1 MDEVWTLSVGA
12 AVGFVRLDNAIFC
25 GGESVSDLRGDVKHA
40 LHMFVKNPGF
50 TIAVVAALA
59 LGIGADTAIFS
70 VVNTV
75 LLKPL
80 SYPEPDRIVQ
90 LLCTSPEGE
99 GPCGSATK
107 LHIWQE
113 QTSVFQDVAAYDFSG
128 KGMNLTSAIP
138 EQVHGMHVTE
148 QYFRVFGAPFALGRG
163 FTPEEDR
170 PHGGNVVVISS
181 GLWKRKFGGDRNVVG
196 KSISIANL
204 PYTVVGVTG
213 DFDTDPAADLWI
225 PYQFDPNTSDQAHYF
240 VAAARMKP
248 GVTLSQVQAQ
258 LKLAAAEFNRKYPG
272 INQRGGF
279 DAQLLKDSVVSDVRS
294 SLLVL
299 IGAVSFVL
307 LIACANVAN
316 LLMVRAAGRKREFA
330 IRAAMG
336 AGRARII
343 RQLLTESVLLAL
355 TGGLLG
361 LVIGLTGVRAL
372 LAMSPGD
379 IPRIGE
385 NGVAVGLDWRVA
397 LFTLGI
403 SLLTGIL
410 FGLIPA
416 LGASKPDLSSS
427 MKESSKGSGGSLK
440 TSKVRS
446 LLVVS
451 EVSLALVLLVGASL
465 LIRTF
470 VALRAVDPG
479 FNSHNVLTLE
489 MALNGP
495 QFEKT
500 AGVAQL
506 VRLCRERLNATPGVV
521 TAAATNSMPLLGG
534 FGLPFTIVGRPNNG
548 QPEGAGWMAVSPGF
562 YGAFKIPILRGRDFT
577 DNDTGGAQGVALI
590 NEAMAKHYWKN
601 GENPVGQQIVIGH
614 GVGPEFEE
622 PARLIV
628 GVVGDVRDGGL
639 NRNPDPK
646 MIVPLAQMTDGL
658 TELNAKVA
666 PIAWAIRTR
675 GEPHQMAAVVSE
687 QLRQASG
694 GIPVA
699 HVRSMDEVIVRS
711 TARQDFNMLL
721 LSIFGGSA
729 LILAAIG
736 IYGLMAF
743 SVQQRTQEIGI
754 RMAMGADRGRITQM
768 VVWQGMRLA
777 LAGVVIGVGAAF
789 GLTRLV
795 ASLLYGVQ
803 KWDPIVFV
811 SVPVILSAVAL
822 LAVWLPAQRA
832 SKLNPMEALR
842 TE

>member
-1 MDEVWTLSVGA
+1 M
-12 AVGFVRLDNAIFC
+12 
-25 GGESVSDLRGDVKHA
+25 SDLRGDVKHA

-50 TIAVVAALA
+50 TIAVIAALA

-90 LLCTSPEGE
+90 LLCTGPGGE
-99 GPCGSATK
+99 GACGSATK
-107 LHIWQE
+107 LHLWQE
-113 QTSVFQDVAAYDFSG
+113 QTSVFEDVAGYDG
-128 KGMNLTSAIP
+128 GGGMNLTGGIP
-138 EQVHGMHVTE
+138 EQVHGAHVTE

-163 FTPEEDR
+163 FTKDEDR
-170 PHGGNVVVISS
+170 PNGGNVVVLSN
-181 GLWKRKFGGDRNVVG
+181 GLWKRRFGSDPGIVG
-196 KSISIANL
+196 RSISIANL
-204 PYTVVGVTG
+204 PYTIVGVTG
-213 DFDTDPAADLWI
+213 PDFDTDPPADLWV
-225 PYQFDPNTSDQAHYF
+225 PYQFDPNTRDQAHYF
-240 VAAARMKP
+240 VAAGRMKP
-248 GVTLSQVQAQ
+248 GVTVAQVQAQ
-258 LKLAAAEFNRKYPG
+258 LKLAAVEFNRRYPG
-272 INQRGGF
+272 ANDRGGF

-299 IGAVSFVL
+299 VGAVSFVL

-336 AGRARII
+336 AGRWRII

-355 TGGLLG
+355 MGGLLG
-361 LVIGLTGVRAL
+361 LVVGVAGVHAL
-372 LAMSPGD
+372 LAVSPGD

-397 LFTLGI
+397 LFTFGI
-403 SLLTGIL
+403 SILTGIL
-410 FGLIPA
+410 FGLMPA
-416 LGASKPDLSSS
+416 ISASKPDLNSS
-427 MKESSKGSGGSLK
+427 MKESSKGSGGSLR
-440 TSKVRS
+440 TGKVRS
-446 LLVVS
+446 ILVVF
-451 EVSLALVLLVGASL
+451 EIFAALVLLVGASL

-470 VALRAVDPG
+470 LALRSVDPG
-479 FNSHNVLTLE
+479 FNSHNVLTME

-495 QFEKT
+495 QFQKT

-506 VRLCRERLNATPGVV
+506 VRVVRERLDSTPGVL
-521 TAAATNSMPLLGG
+521 TAAATNSMPLVGG
-534 FGLPFTIVGRPNNG
+534 FGLPFTIVGRANNG
-548 QPEGAGWMAVSPGF
+548 QPDGAGWMAVSPGF
-562 YGAFKIPILRGRDFT
+562 FDSFKIPIVRGRDFT
-577 DNDTGGAQGVALI
+577 DNDTAGAQGVAII
-590 NEAMAKHYWKN
+590 NQAMAKQFWKN

-666 PIAWAIRTR
+666 PISWVLRTR
-675 GEPHQMAAVVSE
+675 LEPHQMTNVVTE
-687 QLRQASG
+687 TIRKASG

-699 HVRSMDEVIVRS
+699 RVRSMDEVVVRS

-736 IYGLMAF
+736 IYGLMAY

-754 RMAMGADRGRITQM
+754 RMAMGADAGRITRM
-768 VVWQGMRLA
+768 VVWQGMRLT
-777 LAGVVIGVGAAF
+777 LAGVIIGLGASFA
-789 GLTRLV
+789 LTRLI
-795 ASLLYGVQ
+795 ASWLYGVKQ
-803 KWDPIVFV
+803 WDPAVFV
-811 SVPVILSAVAL
+811 SVPLVLSAIAL
-822 LAVWLPAQRA
+822 AAVWLPAQRA

>member
-1 MDEVWTLSVGA
+1 MGDL
-12 AVGFVRLDNAIFC
+12 
-25 GGESVSDLRGDVKHA
+25 GGDIKHA
-40 LHMFVKNPGF
+40 LHMFIKNPGF

-80 SYPEPDRIVQ
+80 TYPESDRIVQ
-90 LLCTSPEGE
+90 LLCTGPEGE
-99 GPCGSATK
+99 GACGSATK
-107 LHIWQE
+107 LHVWQN
-113 QTSVFQDVAAYDFSG
+113 QTAVFQDVAGYDG
-128 KGMNLTSAIP
+128 GGGMNLTGGIP
-138 EQVHGMHVTE
+138 EQVHGVHVTE
-148 QYFRVFGAPFALGRG
+148 QYFRVFGAPFAVGRG

-170 PHGGNVVVISS
+170 PHGGSVAVLSY
-181 GLWKRKFGGDRNVVG
+181 GLWKRKYGGDPGMVG

-204 PYTVVGVTG
+204 PYTVVGVVG
-213 DFDTDPAADLWI
+213 PDFDTDPPADLWI

-240 VAAARMKP
+240 VAAGRLKP
-248 GVTLSQVQAQ
+248 GITIPQVQAQ
-258 LKLAAAEFNRKYPG
+258 LKIAALEFNRKYPG

-316 LLMVRAAGRKREFA
+316 LLMVRAAGRSREFA
-330 IRAAMG
+330 IRVALG
-336 AGRARII
+336 AGRSRII

-355 TGGLLG
+355 TGGILG
-361 LVIGLTGVRAL
+361 LVLGLTGVRGL
-372 LAMSPGD
+372 LAVSPGN

-385 NGVAVGLDWRVA
+385 NGASVGLDWRVA
-397 LFTLGI
+397 LFTMGI
-403 SLLTGIL
+403 SIGTGVL

-416 LGASKPDLSSS
+416 LSASKPDLNSG
-427 MKESSKGSGGSLK
+427 MKESSKGSGASFRQ
-440 TSKVRS
+440 SKARS
-446 LLVVS
+446 LLVIS

-470 VALRAVDPG
+470 IALRAVDPG
-479 FNSHNVLTLE
+479 FNSHNVLTME

-495 QFEKT
+495 RFEKT
-500 AGVAQL
+500 AGVAQ
-506 VRLCRERLNATPGVV
+506 VIRVGRERLNTLPGVV
-521 TAAATNSMPLLGG
+521 SASATNSMPLVGG

-548 QPEGAGWMAVSPGF
+548 QPDGAGWMAVSPGF

-577 DNDTGGAQGVALI
+577 DNDTAGAQGVAII
-590 NEAMAKHYWKN
+590 NQAFAKQFWKN

-628 GVVGDVRDGGL
+628 GMVGDVRDGGL

-646 MIVPLAQMTDGL
+646 MVVPLAQMTDGL
-658 TELNAKVA
+658 TELNSKVA
-666 PIAWAIRTR
+666 PISWVIRTQ
-675 GEPHQMAAVVSE
+675 GEPHQLASAATE
-687 QLRQASG
+687 ELRKASG
-694 GIPVA
+694 GLPVA
-699 HVRSMDEVIVRS
+699 RIRSMEEVVVRS

-721 LSIFGGSA
+721 LTIFGGSA

-736 IYGLMAF
+736 IYGLMAY

-754 RMAMGADRGRITQM
+754 RMAMGADRARITKM
-768 VVWQGMRLA
+768 VVWQGMRLT
-777 LAGVVIGVGAAF
+777 LIGVVIGIGAAF
-789 GLTRLV
+789 GLTKLV
-795 ASLLYGVQ
+795 ASLLYGVKQ
-803 KWDPIVFV
+803 WDPIVFV
-811 SVPVILSAVAL
+811 SVPLVLSAVAL
-822 LAVWLPAQRA
+822 FAVWLPALRA

>member
-1 MDEVWTLSVGA
+1 MGNFRD
-12 AVGFVRLDNAIFC
+12 
-25 GGESVSDLRGDVKHA
+25 DLKHA
-40 LHMFVKNPGF
+40 LRMFAANPGF

-90 LLCTSPEGE
+90 LMCTGPGGE

-107 LHIWQE
+107 LHLWQE
-113 QTSVFQDVAAYDFSG
+113 QTSVFSDVAGYDFG
-128 KGMNLTSAIP
+128 GGMNLTGAIP
-138 EQVHGMHVTE
+138 EQVHGVHVTE
-148 QYFRVFGAPFALGRG
+148 QYFRVFGAPFALGRE
-163 FTPEEDR
+163 FTKEEDR
-170 PHGGNVVVISS
+170 PHGGNVTVISN
-181 GLWKRKFGGDRNVVG
+181 GLWKRKFGGDPAVVG

-213 DFDTDPAADLWI
+213 PEFDTDPPADLWI
-225 PYQFDPNTSDQAHYF
+225 PYQFDPNTHDQAHYF
-240 VAAARMKP
+240 VAAARLKP
-248 GVTLSQVQAQ
+248 GVSLSQAQAQ
-258 LKLAAAEFNRKYPG
+258 LKLAGLEFVRRYPET
-272 INQRGGF
+272 NPQQGF
-279 DAQLLKDSVVSDVRS
+279 DAQLLSDSVVSDVRS

-299 IGAVSFVL
+299 VGAVSFVL

-316 LLMVRAAGRKREFA
+316 LLMVRAAGRSREFA
-330 IRAAMG
+330 IRAALG
-336 AGRARII
+336 AGRGRII

-355 TGGLLG
+355 AGGVLG
-361 LVIGLTGVRAL
+361 LAIGFSGVKAL
-372 LAMSPGD
+372 LAVSPGD

-385 NGVAVGLDWRVA
+385 DGAGVGLDWRVA

-403 SLLTGIL
+403 SLLTGLL

-416 LGASKPDLSSS
+416 LGASRPDLSGG
-427 MKESSKGSGGSLK
+427 MKESGRGTGASLK
-440 TSKVRS
+440 HNKMRS

-451 EVSLALVLLVGASL
+451 EVSLALVLLIGASL

-470 VALRAVDPG
+470 IALRAVEPG
-479 FNSHNVLTLE
+479 FDAHNVWTAE

-495 QFEKT
+495 RFEKT
-500 AGVAQL
+500 AGVAQVL
-506 VRLCRERLNATPGVV
+506 RTGREQLNATPGVV
-521 TAAATNSMPLLGG
+521 VASATNALPLVGG
-534 FGLPFTIVGRPNNG
+534 FGLPFTVVGRANNG
-548 QPEGAGWMAVSPGF
+548 RPDGAGWMAVSPGYF
-562 YGAFKIPILRGRDFT
+562 DAFKIPILKGREFT
-577 DNDTGGAQGVALI
+577 DNDTQDAQGVVII
-590 NEAMAKHYWKN
+590 NSAMAKQFWKN

-628 GVVGDVRDGGL
+628 GVAGDIRDGGL

-646 MIVPLAQMTDGL
+646 MTVPLAQMTDGL
-658 TELNAKVA
+658 TELNSKVA
-666 PIAWAIRTR
+666 PITWVVKTR
-675 GEPHQMAAVVSE
+675 SDPRQMTATLTE
-687 QLRQASG
+687 QLRKASG
-694 GIPVA
+694 GLPVA
-699 HVRSMDEVIVRS
+699 RARAMEEVVVRS

-721 LSIFGGSA
+721 LTIFGGSA
-729 LILAAIG
+729 LLLAAIG
-736 IYGLMAF
+736 IYGLMAY

-754 RMAMGADRGRITQM
+754 RMAMGADRSRITRM

-777 LAGVVIGVGAAF
+777 LVGVAIGIGAAF
-789 GLTRLV
+789 GLTHLI
-795 ASLLYGVQ
+795 ASLLFGV
-803 KWDPIVFV
+803 KPWDAAVFV

-822 LAVWLPAQRA
+822 LAVWLPALRA

>member
-1 MDEVWTLSVGA
+1 MGDL
-12 AVGFVRLDNAIFC
+12 
-25 GGESVSDLRGDVKHA
+25 GGDIKHA
-40 LHMFVKNPGF
+40 LHMFIKNPGF

-70 VVNTV
+70 VINTV

-80 SYPEPDRIVQ
+80 TYPEPDRIVQ
-90 LLCTSPEGE
+90 LLCTGPDGE
-99 GPCGSATK
+99 GACGSATK
-107 LHIWQE
+107 LHVWQN
-113 QTSVFQDVAAYDFSG
+113 QTAVFQDVAGYDG
-128 KGMNLTSAIP
+128 GGGMNLTGGIP
-138 EQVHGMHVTE
+138 EQVHGEHVTE
-148 QYFRVFGAPFALGRG
+148 QYFRVFGAPFVVGRG
-163 FTPEEDR
+163 FTPDEDK
-170 PHGGNVVVISS
+170 PHGGSVVVLSY
-181 GLWKRKFGGDRNVVG
+181 GLWKRKYGGDPQMVG

-204 PYTVVGVTG
+204 PYTVVGVVG
-213 DFDTDPAADLWI
+213 PDFDTDPPADLWI

-240 VAAARMKP
+240 VAAGRLKP
-248 GVTLSQVQAQ
+248 GITIAQVQAQ
-258 LKLAAAEFNRKYPG
+258 LKIAALEFNRKYPG

-316 LLMVRAAGRKREFA
+316 LLMVRAAGRSREFA
-330 IRAAMG
+330 IRVALG

-355 TGGLLG
+355 TGGILG
-361 LVIGLTGVRAL
+361 LVLGLTGVRAL
-372 LAMSPGD
+372 LAASPGD

-385 NGVAVGLDWRVA
+385 NGAGVGLDWRVA
-397 LFTLGI
+397 LFTMGI
-403 SLLTGIL
+403 SIGTGIL

-416 LGASKPDLSSS
+416 LSASKPDLNSG
-427 MKESSKGSGGSLK
+427 MKESSKGSGASFRQ
-440 TSKVRS
+440 SKARS
-446 LLVVS
+446 LLVIS

-470 VALRAVDPG
+470 IALRAVDPG
-479 FNSHNVLTLE
+479 FNSHNVLTME

-495 QFEKT
+495 RFEKT
-500 AGVAQL
+500 AGVAQ
-506 VRLCRERLNATPGVV
+506 VIRVGRERLNTLPGVV
-521 TAAATNSMPLLGG
+521 SASATNSMPLVGG

-548 QPEGAGWMAVSPGF
+548 QPDGAGWMAVSPGY

-577 DNDTGGAQGVALI
+577 DNDTAGAQGVAII
-590 NEAMAKHYWKN
+590 NQAFAKQFWKN

-646 MIVPLAQMTDGL
+646 MTVPLAQMTDGL
-658 TELNAKVA
+658 TELNSKVA
-666 PIAWAIRTR
+666 PISWVIRTQ
-675 GEPHQMAAVVSE
+675 GEPHQLASAATE
-687 QLRQASG
+687 ELRKASG
-694 GIPVA
+694 GLPVA
-699 HVRSMDEVIVRS
+699 RIRSMDEVVVRS

-721 LSIFGGSA
+721 LTIFGGSA

-736 IYGLMAF
+736 IYGLMAY

-754 RMAMGADRGRITQM
+754 RMAMGADRARITKM
-768 VVWQGMRLA
+768 VVWQGMRLT
-777 LAGVVIGVGAAF
+777 LVGVVIGVGAAF
-789 GLTRLV
+789 GLTKLV
-795 ASLLYGVQ
+795 ASLLYGVKQ
-803 KWDPIVFV
+803 WDPLVFV
-811 SVPVILSAVAL
+811 SVPLVLSAVAL
-822 LAVWLPAQRA
+822 FAVWLPALRA

>member
-1 MDEVWTLSVGA
+1 M
-12 AVGFVRLDNAIFC
+12 
-25 GGESVSDLRGDVKHA
+25 SDLRGDVKHA

-50 TIAVVAALA
+50 TIAVIAALA

-90 LLCTSPEGE
+90 LLCTGPGGE
-99 GPCGSATK
+99 GACGSATK
-107 LHIWQE
+107 LHLWQE
-113 QTSVFQDVAAYDFSG
+113 QTSVFQDVAGYDG
-128 KGMNLTSAIP
+128 GGGMNLTGGIP
-138 EQVHGMHVTE
+138 EQVHGAHVTE

-163 FTPEEDR
+163 FTKDEDR
-170 PHGGNVVVISS
+170 PNGGNVVVLSN
-181 GLWKRKFGGDRNVVG
+181 GLWKRRFGSDPGIVG
-196 KSISIANL
+196 RSISIANL
-204 PYTVVGVTG
+204 PYTIVGVTG
-213 DFDTDPAADLWI
+213 PDFDTDPPADLWV
-225 PYQFDPNTSDQAHYF
+225 PYQFDPNTRDQAHYF
-240 VAAARMKP
+240 VAAGRMKP
-248 GVTLSQVQAQ
+248 GVTVAQVQAQ
-258 LKLAAAEFNRKYPG
+258 LKLAAVEFNRRYPG
-272 INQRGGF
+272 ANDRGGF

-299 IGAVSFVL
+299 VGAVSFVL

-336 AGRARII
+336 AGRWRII

-355 TGGLLG
+355 MGGLLG
-361 LVIGLTGVRAL
+361 LVVGVAGVHAL
-372 LAMSPGD
+372 LAVSPGD

-397 LFTLGI
+397 LFTFGI
-403 SLLTGIL
+403 SILTGIL
-410 FGLIPA
+410 FGLMPA
-416 LGASKPDLSSS
+416 ISASKPDLNSS
-427 MKESSKGSGGSLK
+427 MKESSKGSGGSLR
-440 TSKVRS
+440 TGKVRS
-446 LLVVS
+446 ILVVF
-451 EVSLALVLLVGASL
+451 EIFAALVLLVGASL

-470 VALRAVDPG
+470 LALRSVDPG
-479 FNSHNVLTLE
+479 FNSHNVLTME

-495 QFEKT
+495 QFQKT

-506 VRLCRERLNATPGVV
+506 VRVVRERLDSTPGVL
-521 TAAATNSMPLLGG
+521 TAAATNSMPLVGG
-534 FGLPFTIVGRPNNG
+534 FGLPFTIVGRANNG
-548 QPEGAGWMAVSPGF
+548 QPDGAGWMAVSPGF
-562 YGAFKIPILRGRDFT
+562 FDSFKIPIVRGRDFT
-577 DNDTGGAQGVALI
+577 DNDTAGAQGVAII
-590 NEAMAKHYWKN
+590 NQAMAKQFWKN

-666 PIAWAIRTR
+666 PISWVLRTR
-675 GEPHQMAAVVSE
+675 LEPHQMTNVVTE
-687 QLRQASG
+687 TIRKASG

-699 HVRSMDEVIVRS
+699 RVRSMDEVVVRS

-729 LILAAIG
+729 LMLAAIG
-736 IYGLMAF
+736 IYGLMAY

-754 RMAMGADRGRITQM
+754 RMAMGADAGRITRM
-768 VVWQGMRLA
+768 VVWQGMRLT
-777 LAGVVIGVGAAF
+777 LAGVIIGLGASFA
-789 GLTRLV
+789 LTRLI
-795 ASLLYGVQ
+795 ASWLYGVKQ
-803 KWDPIVFV
+803 WDPAVFV
-811 SVPVILSAVAL
+811 SVPLVLSAIAL
-822 LAVWLPAQRA
+822 AAVWLPAQRA

>member
-1 MDEVWTLSVGA
+1 VGDFRA
-12 AVGFVRLDNAIFC
+12 
-25 GGESVSDLRGDVKHA
+25 DLKHA
-40 LHMFVKNPGF
+40 LHMFVQNPGF

-80 SYPEPDRIVQ
+80 SYPDPDRIVQ
-90 LLCTSPEGE
+90 FMNTYHGGE
-99 GPCGSATK
+99 DAGAAATEFEMWK
-107 LHIWQE
+107 Q
-113 QTSVFQDVAAYDFSG
+113 QTSAFQDVAAYSNSG
-128 KGMNLTSAIP
+128 GMNLTGTIP
-138 EQVHGMHVTE
+138 EQVHGVHVTE
-148 QYFRVFGAPFALGRG
+148 AYFRLFGAHFVEGRG
-163 FTPEEDR
+163 FTEAEDS
-170 PHGGNVVVISS
+170 PHGGNVVVISG
-181 GLWKRKFGGDRNVVG
+181 GLWKRKFGGDPQLAG
-196 KSISIANL
+196 KTISIANL
-204 PYTVVGVTG
+204 PYTVVGVTNP
-213 DFDTDPAADLWI
+213 DFDTDPAADLWL
-225 PYQFDPNTSDQAHYF
+225 PYQFDPNTHDQAHYF
-240 VAAARMKP
+240 LAAGRLKP
-248 GVTLSQVQAQ
+248 GVTLAQGQAQ
-258 LKLAAAEFNRKYPG
+258 LKLAYAEFRRKYKDADPQ
-272 INQRGGF
+272 NNF
-279 DAQLLKDSVVSDVRS
+279 SAQLLKDSVVSDVRS

-316 LLMVRAAGRKREFA
+316 LLMVRAAGRSREFA
-330 IRAAMG
+330 IRAALG

-355 TGGLLG
+355 TGGVLG
-361 LVIGLTGVRAL
+361 LALGMTGVRAL
-372 LAMSPGD
+372 LAVSPGD

-385 NGVAVGLDWRVA
+385 DGSAVGLDWRVA

-403 SLLTGIL
+403 SVLTGIL

-427 MKESSKGSGGSLK
+427 MKESSRGSGSSLRHNK
-440 TSKVRS
+440 MRS

-451 EVSLALVLLVGASL
+451 EVSLALILLVGASL

-479 FNSHNVLTLE
+479 FDSHNVWTCE

-495 QFEKT
+495 RFEKT
-500 AGVAQL
+500 AGVAQVL
-506 VRLCRERLNATPGVV
+506 RDGRERLIATPGVIA
-521 TAAATNSMPLLGG
+521 AAATNAMPLVGG
-534 FGLPFTIVGRPNNG
+534 FGLPFIIVGKPLTGNG
-548 QPEGAGWMAVSPGF
+548 TATGGAGWMAASAGYF
-562 YGAFKIPILRGRDFT
+562 DAFKIPLLRGREFT
-577 DNDTGGAQGVALI
+577 DSDTASSQGVAVI
-590 NEAMAKHYWKN
+590 NEAMAKQFWKK

-628 GVVGDVRDGGL
+628 GIVGDIRDGGL
-639 NRNPDPK
+639 NRDPRAE
-646 MIVPLAQMTDGL
+646 MVVPLAQLTDGL

-666 PIAWAIRTR
+666 PISWVVRTR
-675 GEPHQMAAVVSE
+675 LEPHQMTSTLTEV
-687 QLRQASG
+687 LRKASG
-694 GIPVA
+694 GFPIA
-699 HVRSMDEVIVRS
+699 RIRSMDEVVVRS

-729 LILAAIG
+729 LVLAAIG
-736 IYGLMAF
+736 IYGLMAY

-754 RMAMGADRGRITQM
+754 RMAMGADRGRITKM
-768 VVWQGMRLA
+768 VVWQGMRLT

-789 GLTRLV
+789 ALTHLI
-795 ASLLYGVQ
+795 ASLLYGV
-803 KWDPIVFV
+803 KNWDPMVFI
-811 SVPVILSAVAL
+811 SVPLLLSCVAL
-822 LAVWLPAQRA
+822 LAVWLPALRA

>member
-1 MDEVWTLSVGA
+1 MGDL
-12 AVGFVRLDNAIFC
+12 
-25 GGESVSDLRGDVKHA
+25 GGDIKHA
-40 LHMFVKNPGF
+40 LHMFIKNPGF

-80 SYPEPDRIVQ
+80 TYPESDRIVQ
-90 LLCTSPEGE
+90 LLCTGPDGE
-99 GPCGSATK
+99 GACGSATK
-107 LHIWQE
+107 LHVWQN
-113 QTSVFQDVAAYDFSG
+113 QTAVFQDVAGYDG
-128 KGMNLTSAIP
+128 GGGMNLTGGIP
-138 EQVHGMHVTE
+138 EQVHGVHVTE
-148 QYFRVFGAPFALGRG
+148 QYFRVFGAPFAEGRG

-170 PHGGNVVVISS
+170 PHGGSVVVLSY
-181 GLWKRKFGGDRNVVG
+181 GLWKRKYGGDPQMVG

-204 PYTVVGVTG
+204 PYTVVGVVG
-213 DFDTDPAADLWI
+213 PDFDTDPPADLWI
-225 PYQFDPNTSDQAHYF
+225 PYQFDPNTNDQAHYF
-240 VAAARMKP
+240 VAAGRLKP
-248 GVTLSQVQAQ
+248 GITIPQVQAQ
-258 LKLAAAEFNRKYPG
+258 LKIAALEFNRKYPG

-316 LLMVRAAGRKREFA
+316 LLMVRAAGRSREFA
-330 IRAAMG
+330 IRVALG

-355 TGGLLG
+355 TGGVLG
-361 LVIGLTGVRAL
+361 LVLGLTGVRAL
-372 LAMSPGD
+372 LAASPGD

-385 NGVAVGLDWRVA
+385 NGASVGLDWRVA
-397 LFTLGI
+397 LFTMGI
-403 SLLTGIL
+403 SIGTGIL

-416 LGASKPDLSSS
+416 LSASKPDLNSG
-427 MKESSKGSGGSLK
+427 MKESSKGSGASFRQ
-440 TSKVRS
+440 SKARS
-446 LLVVS
+446 LLVIS

-470 VALRAVDPG
+470 IALRAVDPG
-479 FNSHNVLTLE
+479 FNSHNVLTME

-495 QFEKT
+495 RFEKT
-500 AGVAQL
+500 AGVAQ
-506 VRLCRERLNATPGVV
+506 VIRVGRERLNTLPGVV
-521 TAAATNSMPLLGG
+521 SASATNSMPLVGG

-548 QPEGAGWMAVSPGF
+548 QPDGAGWMAVSPGY

-577 DNDTGGAQGVALI
+577 DNDTAGAQGVAII
-590 NEAMAKHYWKN
+590 NQAFAKQFWKN

-646 MIVPLAQMTDGL
+646 MTVPLAQMTDGL
-658 TELNAKVA
+658 TELNSKVA
-666 PIAWAIRTR
+666 PISWVIRTQ
-675 GEPHQMAAVVSE
+675 GEPHQLASAATE
-687 QLRQASG
+687 ELRKASG
-694 GIPVA
+694 GLPVA
-699 HVRSMDEVIVRS
+699 RIRSMEEVVVRS

-721 LSIFGGSA
+721 LTIFGGAA
-729 LILAAIG
+729 LVLAAIG
-736 IYGLMAF
+736 IYGLMAY

-754 RMAMGADRGRITQM
+754 RMAMGADRARITKM
-768 VVWQGMRLA
+768 VVWQGMRLT
-777 LAGVVIGVGAAF
+777 LVGVVIGVGAAF
-789 GLTRLV
+789 GLTKLV
-795 ASLLYGVQ
+795 ASLLFGVKQ
-803 KWDPIVFV
+803 WDPIVFV
-811 SVPVILSAVAL
+811 SVPLVLSAVAL
-822 LAVWLPAQRA
+822 FAVWLPALRA
-832 SKLNPMEALR
+832 SKLNPMKALR

>member
-1 MDEVWTLSVGA
+1 MDFGA
-12 AVGFVRLDNAIFC
+12 
-25 GGESVSDLRGDVKHA
+25 DLKHA
-40 LHMFVKNPGF
+40 LHMFLKNPGF

-80 SYPEPDRIVQ
+80 SYPEPDRLVQ
-90 LLCTSPEGE
+90 LMCTGPNGE
-99 GPCGSATK
+99 GACGSATK
-107 LHIWQE
+107 LHLWQE
-113 QTSVFQDVAAYDFSG
+113 QSSVFSDVAGYDFG
-128 KGMNLTSAIP
+128 GGMNLTGAIP
-138 EQVHGMHVTE
+138 EQVHGVHVTE
-148 QYFRVFGAPFALGRG
+148 QYFRVFGAPFTLGRG
-163 FTPEEDR
+163 FTRDEDR
-170 PHGGNVVVISS
+170 PNGGHVAVISN
-181 GLWKRKFGGDRNVVG
+181 GLWKRKFGGDPQVVG

-213 DFDTDPAADLWI
+213 PDFDTDPPADLWI
-225 PYQFDPNTSDQAHYF
+225 PYQFDPNTTDQAHYF
-240 VAAARMKP
+240 VAAGRLKP
-248 GVTLSQVQAQ
+248 GISLAQAQAQ
-258 LKLAAAEFNRKYPG
+258 LKLAGLEFVRRYPKTDPK
-272 INQRGGF
+272 QGF

-316 LLMVRAAGRKREFA
+316 LLMVRAAGRSREFA
-330 IRAAMG
+330 IRSALG

-343 RQLLTESVLLAL
+343 RQLLTESLLL
-355 TGGLLG
+355 SLIGGVLG
-361 LVIGLTGVRAL
+361 LVLGLTGVRAL
-372 LAMSPGD
+372 LAVSPGD

-385 NGVAVGLDWRVA
+385 TGSEVGLDWRVA

-403 SLLTGIL
+403 SLLTGVL

-416 LGASKPDLSSS
+416 LSASKPDLSVS
-427 MKESSKGSGGSLK
+427 MKEGSRGTGASLRHSKL
-440 TSKVRS
+440 RS

-451 EVSLALVLLVGASL
+451 EVSLALVLLIGASL

-470 VALRAVDPG
+470 LALRAVEPG
-479 FNSHNVLTLE
+479 FDAHNVWTAE

-495 QFEKT
+495 RFEKT
-500 AGVAQL
+500 AGVAQTI
-506 VRLCRERLNATPGVV
+506 RAGRESLNATPGVV
-521 TAAATNSMPLLGG
+521 VAAVTNSMPLLGG
-534 FGLPFTIVGRPNNG
+534 FGLPFTIVGRPQNG
-548 QPEGAGWMAVSPGF
+548 PPEGAGWMAVSPGYF
-562 YGAFKIPILRGRDFT
+562 DAFNIPIVRGRDFR
-577 DNDTGGAQGVALI
+577 DNDSGSAQGVALI
-590 NEAMAKHYWKN
+590 NEAMAKQFWKN

-658 TELNAKVA
+658 TELNSKVA
-666 PIAWAIRTR
+666 PLSWVVKTR
-675 GEPHQMAAVVSE
+675 SDPRLLTPTLTE
-687 QLRQASG
+687 QLRKATG
-694 GIPVA
+694 GLPVA
-699 HVRSMDEVIVRS
+699 HARPMEEVVVKS

-736 IYGLMAF
+736 IYGLMAY

-754 RMAMGADRGRITQM
+754 RMAMGADRGRITKM

-777 LAGVVIGVGAAF
+777 LVGVVLGLGAAF
-789 GLTRLV
+789 ALTHLV
-795 ASLLYGVQ
+795 ASLLYGVKQ
-803 KWDPIVFV
+803 WDPVVFV
-811 SVPVILSAVAL
+811 CVPVLLSATAL

-832 SKLNPMEALR
+832 SRLEPMESLR

>member
-1 MDEVWTLSVGA
+1 VGDFRA
-12 AVGFVRLDNAIFC
+12 
-25 GGESVSDLRGDVKHA
+25 DLKHA

-90 LLCTSPEGE
+90 LLCTGPDGE
-99 GPCGSATK
+99 GACGSATK
-107 LHIWQE
+107 LHVWQN
-113 QTSVFQDVAAYDFSG
+113 QTSVFQDVAGYDFG
-128 KGMNLTSAIP
+128 GGMNLTGTVP
-138 EQVHGMHVTE
+138 EQVHGVHVTE
-148 QYFRVFGAPFALGRG
+148 QYFRVFGAKFIQGRP
-163 FTPEEDR
+163 FTPDEDR
-170 PHGGNVVVISS
+170 PHGGNVTVISG
-181 GLWKRKFGGDRNVVG
+181 GLWKRKFGGDPNIVG
-196 KSISIANL
+196 KTISLANL
-204 PYTVVGVTG
+204 PYTVVGVTSP
-213 DFDTDPAADLWI
+213 DFDTDPVADLWV
-225 PYQFDPNTSDQAHYF
+225 PYQFDPNTKDQAHYF
-240 VAAARMKP
+240 VAAGRMRP
-248 GVTLSQVQAQ
+248 GTTLSQVQAQ
-258 LKLAAAEFNRKYPG
+258 LRLAAVEFNRKYPG
-272 INQRGGF
+272 INEKGGF
-279 DAQLLKDSVVSDVRS
+279 DAQLLKDSVVSDIRS

-316 LLMVRAAGRKREFA
+316 LLMVRAAGRSREFA
-330 IRAAMG
+330 IRAALG

-355 TGGLLG
+355 AGGGLG
-361 LVIGLTGVRAL
+361 LVLGFSGVRAL
-372 LAMSPGD
+372 LAVSPGD

-385 NGVAVGLDWRVA
+385 DGMRVGLDWRVA

-403 SLLTGIL
+403 SIVTGVL

-427 MKESSKGSGGSLK
+427 MKESSRGSGSSMRHNK
-440 TSKVRS
+440 MRS

-479 FNSHNVLTLE
+479 FNAHNVWTAE

-500 AGVAQL
+500 AGVAQV
-506 VRLCRERLNATPGVV
+506 VRNARERLNAVPGVI
-521 TAAATNSMPLLGG
+521 TAAATNSMPLVGG
-534 FGLPFTIVGRPNNG
+534 FGLPFIIVGKPLNG
-548 QPEGAGWMAVSPGF
+548 PQTGGAGWMAVSAGYF
-562 YGAFKIPILRGRDFT
+562 YAFKIPLVRGRDFT
-577 DNDTGGAQGVALI
+577 DSDTAGSQGVAII
-590 NEAMAKHYWKN
+590 NEAMAKEFWKN
-601 GENPVGQQIVIGH
+601 GENPVGQQIIIGK

-628 GVVGDVRDGGL
+628 GIVGDVRDGGL
-639 NRNPDPK
+639 NRNPGSK
-646 MIVPLAQMTDGL
+646 MVVPLAQMTDGL
-658 TELNAKVA
+658 TELNSKVA
-666 PIAWAIRTR
+666 PISWVVRTR
-675 GEPHQMAAVVSE
+675 LDPHQMTTTLTD

-694 GIPVA
+694 GFPVA
-699 HVRSMDEVIVRS
+699 RVRSMEEVVVRS

-721 LSIFGGSA
+721 LTIFGGSA
-729 LILAAIG
+729 LVLAAIG
-736 IYGLMAF
+736 IYGLMAY

-754 RMAMGADRGRITQM
+754 RMAMGADRNRITKM
-768 VVWQGMRLA
+768 VVWQGMRLT
-777 LAGVVIGVGAAF
+777 LVGVGVGVGAAF
-789 GLTRLV
+789 GLTKLV
-795 ASLLYGVQ
+795 ASLLYGVKQ
-803 KWDPIVFV
+803 WDPLVFI
-811 SVPVILSAVAL
+811 SVPVVLSGVAL
-822 LAVWLPAQRA
+822 FAVWLPALRA

>member
-1 MDEVWTLSVGA
+1 MGDFRA
-12 AVGFVRLDNAIFC
+12 
-25 GGESVSDLRGDVKHA
+25 DLKHA

-70 VVNTV
+70 VVNAV

-90 LLCTSPEGE
+90 LMCTGQGGE

-107 LHIWQE
+107 LHLWQE
-113 QTSVFQDVAAYDFSG
+113 QTSIFKDVAGYDFG
-128 KGMNLTSAIP
+128 GGMNLTGAIP
-138 EQVHGMHVTE
+138 EQVHGVHVTE
-148 QYFRVFGAPFALGRG
+148 QYFRVFGAKFIQGRG
-163 FTPEEDR
+163 FTTQEDR
-170 PHGGNVVVISS
+170 PNGGNVAIISG
-181 GLWKRKFGGDRNVVG
+181 GLWKRKFGGDPNLVG
-196 KSISIANL
+196 KSISLANL
-204 PYTVVGVTG
+204 PYTVVGVTSP
-213 DFDTDPAADLWI
+213 DFDTDPVADLWV
-225 PYQFDPNTSDQAHYF
+225 PYQFDPNTRDQAHYF
-240 VAAARMKP
+240 VAAARLKP
-248 GVTLSQVQAQ
+248 GITLSQAQAQ
-258 LKLAAAEFNRKYPG
+258 LKLAGLEFVRRYPG
-272 INQRGGF
+272 TDPKQGF
-279 DAQLLKDSVVSDVRS
+279 DAQLLKDSVVSDIRS

-316 LLMVRAAGRKREFA
+316 LLMVRAAGRSREFA
-330 IRAAMG
+330 IRAALG

-355 TGGLLG
+355 VGGGLG
-361 LVIGLTGVRAL
+361 LVLGFSGVRAL
-372 LAMSPGD
+372 LAVSPGD

-385 NGVAVGLDWRVA
+385 DGTAVGLDWRVA

-403 SLLTGIL
+403 SVLTGVL

-427 MKESSKGSGGSLK
+427 MKESSRGSGSSIK
-440 TSKVRS
+440 HNKMRS
-446 LLVVS
+446 LLVIS

-470 VALRAVDPG
+470 IALRAVEPG
-479 FNSHNVLTLE
+479 FDAHNVWTAE

-495 QFEKT
+495 RFEKT
-500 AGVAQL
+500 AGVAQV
-506 VRLCRERLNATPGVV
+506 VREGRERLNAVPGVI
-521 TAAATNSMPLLGG
+521 TASATNSMPLVGG

-548 QPEGAGWMAVSPGF
+548 QPDGAGWMAVSPGYF
-562 YGAFKIPILRGRDFT
+562 NAFKIPVLRGREFT
-577 DNDTGGAQGVALI
+577 DTDTGAAQGVAII
-590 NEAMAKHYWKN
+590 NEAMAKQFWKN

-628 GVVGDVRDGGL
+628 GIVGDVRDGGL

-646 MIVPLAQMTDGL
+646 MTIPLAQMTDGL
-658 TELNAKVA
+658 TALNSKIS
-666 PIAWAIRTR
+666 PITWVVRTKLD
-675 GEPHQMAAVVSE
+675 PHQMTSTLTE
-687 QLRQASG
+687 ELRKASG
-694 GIPVA
+694 GFPIA
-699 HVRSMDEVIVRS
+699 RVRPMTEVVSRS

-736 IYGLMAF
+736 IYGLMAY

-754 RMAMGADRGRITQM
+754 RMAMGADREHITRM
-768 VVWQGMRLA
+768 VVWQGMRLT

-789 GLTRLV
+789 GLTKLV
-795 ASLLYGVQ
+795 ANLLYGVKQ
-803 KWDPIVFV
+803 WDPMVFV

-822 LAVWLPAQRA
+822 LAVWLPALRA

>member
-1 MDEVWTLSVGA
+1 MGDL
-12 AVGFVRLDNAIFC
+12 
-25 GGESVSDLRGDVKHA
+25 GGDIKHA
-40 LHMFVKNPGF
+40 LHMFIKNPGF

-80 SYPEPDRIVQ
+80 TYPEPDRIVQ
-90 LLCTSPEGE
+90 LLCTGPGGE
-99 GPCGSATK
+99 GACGSATK
-107 LHIWQE
+107 LHVWQN
-113 QTSVFQDVAAYDFSG
+113 QIAVFQDVAGYDG
-128 KGMNLTSAIP
+128 GGGMNLTGGIP
-138 EQVHGMHVTE
+138 EQVHGVHVTE
-148 QYFRVFGAPFALGRG
+148 QYFRVFGAPFAVGRG

-170 PHGGNVVVISS
+170 PHGGSVVVLSY
-181 GLWKRKFGGDRNVVG
+181 GLWKRKYGGDPQMVG

-204 PYTVVGVTG
+204 PYTVVGVVG
-213 DFDTDPAADLWI
+213 PDFDTDPQADLWI

-240 VAAARMKP
+240 VAAGRLKP
-248 GVTLSQVQAQ
+248 GITIPQVQAQ
-258 LKLAAAEFNRKYPG
+258 LKIAALEFNRKYPG

-316 LLMVRAAGRKREFA
+316 LLMVRAAGLSREFA
-330 IRAAMG
+330 IRVALG

-343 RQLLTESVLLAL
+343 RQLLTESVLLSL
-355 TGGLLG
+355 TGGVLG
-361 LVIGLTGVRAL
+361 LVLGLTGVRAL
-372 LAMSPGD
+372 LAVSPGN

-385 NGVAVGLDWRVA
+385 NGTSVGLDWRVA
-397 LFTLGI
+397 LFTLAI
-403 SLLTGIL
+403 SLGTGIL

-416 LGASKPDLSSS
+416 LSASKPDLNSG
-427 MKESSKGSGGSLK
+427 MKESSKGSGASFRQ
-440 TSKVRS
+440 SKARS
-446 LLVVS
+446 LLVIS

-470 VALRAVDPG
+470 IALRAVDPG
-479 FNSHNVLTLE
+479 FNSHNVLTME

-495 QFEKT
+495 RFEKT
-500 AGVAQL
+500 ASVAQ
-506 VRLCRERLNATPGVV
+506 VIRIGRERLNALPGVV
-521 TAAATNSMPLLGG
+521 SASATNSVPLAGG

-548 QPEGAGWMAVSPGF
+548 QPEGAGWMAVSPG
-562 YGAFKIPILRGRDFT
+562 YYDAFKIPILRGRDFT
-577 DNDTGGAQGVALI
+577 DNDTAGAQGVAII
-590 NEAMAKHYWKN
+590 NQAFAKQFWKN

-639 NRNPDPK
+639 NRNPGPK
-646 MIVPLAQMTDGL
+646 MVVPLAQMTDGL
-658 TELNAKVA
+658 TELNSKVA
-666 PIAWAIRTR
+666 PISWVIRTQ
-675 GEPHQMAAVVSE
+675 GEPHQVASAATE
-687 QLRQASG
+687 ELRKASG
-694 GIPVA
+694 GLPVA
-699 HVRSMDEVIVRS
+699 RIRSMEEVVVRS

-721 LSIFGGSA
+721 LTIFGGSA

-736 IYGLMAF
+736 IYGLMAY

-754 RMAMGADRGRITQM
+754 RMAMGADRARITKM
-768 VVWQGMRLA
+768 VVWQGMRLT
-777 LAGVVIGVGAAF
+777 LVGVVIGVGAAF
-789 GLTRLV
+789 GLTKLV
-795 ASLLYGVQ
+795 ASLLFGVKQ
-803 KWDPIVFV
+803 WDPIVFV
-811 SVPVILSAVAL
+811 SVPLVLSAVAL
-822 LAVWLPAQRA
+822 FAVWLPALRA

>member
-1 MDEVWTLSVGA
+1 
-12 AVGFVRLDNAIFC
+12 
-25 GGESVSDLRGDVKHA
+25 
-40 LHMFVKNPGF
+40 MFVKNPGF

-90 LLCTSPEGE
+90 LLCTGPDGE
-99 GPCGSATK
+99 GACGSATK
-107 LHIWQE
+107 LHVWQN
-113 QTSVFQDVAAYDFSG
+113 QTSVFQDVAGYDFG
-128 KGMNLTSAIP
+128 GGMNLTGTVP
-138 EQVHGMHVTE
+138 EQVHGVHVTE
-148 QYFRVFGAPFALGRG
+148 QYFRVFGAKFIQGRP
-163 FTPEEDR
+163 FTPDEDR
-170 PHGGNVVVISS
+170 PHGGNVTVISG
-181 GLWKRKFGGDRNVVG
+181 GLWKRKFGGDPNIVG
-196 KSISIANL
+196 KTISLANL
-204 PYTVVGVTG
+204 PYTVVGVTSP
-213 DFDTDPAADLWI
+213 DFDTDPVADLWV
-225 PYQFDPNTSDQAHYF
+225 PYQFDPNTKDQAHYF
-240 VAAARMKP
+240 VAAGRMRP
-248 GVTLSQVQAQ
+248 GITLSQVQAQ
-258 LKLAAAEFNRKYPG
+258 LRLAAVEFNRKYPG

-279 DAQLLKDSVVSDVRS
+279 DAQLLKDSVVSDIRS

-316 LLMVRAAGRKREFA
+316 LLMVRAAGRSREFA
-330 IRAAMG
+330 IRAALG

-355 TGGLLG
+355 AGGGLG
-361 LVIGLTGVRAL
+361 LVLGFSGVRAL
-372 LAMSPGD
+372 LAVSPGD

-385 NGVAVGLDWRVA
+385 DGVRVGLDWRVA

-403 SLLTGIL
+403 SIVTGVL

-427 MKESSKGSGGSLK
+427 MKESSRGSGSSIK
-440 TSKVRS
+440 HNKMRS

-479 FNSHNVLTLE
+479 FNAHNVWTAE

-500 AGVAQL
+500 AGVAQV
-506 VRLCRERLNATPGVV
+506 VRNARERLNAVPGVI
-521 TAAATNSMPLLGG
+521 TAAATNSMPLVGG
-534 FGLPFTIVGRPNNG
+534 FGLPFIIVGKPLNG
-548 QPEGAGWMAVSPGF
+548 PQTGGAGWMAVSPGYF
-562 YGAFKIPILRGRDFT
+562 DAFKIPLVRGRDFT
-577 DNDTGGAQGVALI
+577 DSDTAGSQGVALI
-590 NEAMAKHYWKN
+590 NEAMAKEFWKN
-601 GENPVGQQIVIGH
+601 GENPVGQQIIIGK

-628 GVVGDVRDGGL
+628 GIVGDVRDGGL
-639 NRNPDPK
+639 NRNPGSK
-646 MIVPLAQMTDGL
+646 MVVPLAQMTDGL
-658 TELNAKVA
+658 TELNSKVA
-666 PIAWAIRTR
+666 PISWVVRTR
-675 GEPHQMAAVVSE
+675 FDPHQMTTTLTD

-694 GIPVA
+694 GFPVA
-699 HVRSMDEVIVRS
+699 RVRSMEEVVVRS

-721 LSIFGGSA
+721 LTIFGGSA
-729 LILAAIG
+729 LVLAAIG
-736 IYGLMAF
+736 IYGLMAY

-754 RMAMGADRGRITQM
+754 RMAMGADRSRITKM
-768 VVWQGMRLA
+768 VVWQGMRLT
-777 LAGVVIGVGAAF
+777 LVGVVVGLGAAF
-789 GLTRLV
+789 GLTHLI
-795 ASLLYGVQ
+795 ASLLYGV
-803 KWDPIVFV
+803 KDWDPAVFI

-822 LAVWLPAQRA
+822 FAVWLPALRA

>member
-1 MDEVWTLSVGA
+1 MGDL
-12 AVGFVRLDNAIFC
+12 
-25 GGESVSDLRGDVKHA
+25 GGDIKHA
-40 LHMFVKNPGF
+40 LHMFIKNPGF

-80 SYPEPDRIVQ
+80 TYPEPDRIVQ
-90 LLCTSPEGE
+90 LLCTGPGGE
-99 GPCGSATK
+99 GACGSATK
-107 LHIWQE
+107 LHVWQN
-113 QTSVFQDVAAYDFSG
+113 QTAVFQDVAAYDG
-128 KGMNLTSAIP
+128 GGGMNLTGGIP
-138 EQVHGMHVTE
+138 EQVHGEHVTE
-148 QYFRVFGAPFALGRG
+148 QYFRVFGAPFAVGRG

-170 PHGGNVVVISS
+170 PHGGSVVVLSY
-181 GLWKRKFGGDRNVVG
+181 GLWKRKYGGDPAMVG

-204 PYTVVGVTG
+204 PYTVVGVVG
-213 DFDTDPAADLWI
+213 PDFDTDPPADLWI

-240 VAAARMKP
+240 VAAGRLKP
-248 GVTLSQVQAQ
+248 GITIPQVQAQ
-258 LKLAAAEFNRKYPG
+258 LKIAALEFNRKYPG

-316 LLMVRAAGRKREFA
+316 LLMVRAAGRSREFA
-330 IRAAMG
+330 IRVALG

-355 TGGLLG
+355 TGGILG
-361 LVIGLTGVRAL
+361 LVLGLTGVRAL
-372 LAMSPGD
+372 LAASPGD

-385 NGVAVGLDWRVA
+385 HGASVGLDWRVA
-397 LFTLGI
+397 LFTMGI
-403 SLLTGIL
+403 SIGTGIL

-416 LGASKPDLSSS
+416 LSASKPDLNSG
-427 MKESSKGSGGSLK
+427 MKESSKGSGASFRQ
-440 TSKVRS
+440 SKARS
-446 LLVVS
+446 LLVIS

-470 VALRAVDPG
+470 IALRAVDPG
-479 FNSHNVLTLE
+479 FNSHNVLTME

-495 QFEKT
+495 RFEKT
-500 AGVAQL
+500 AGVAQ
-506 VRLCRERLNATPGVV
+506 VIRVGRERLNTLPGVV
-521 TAAATNSMPLLGG
+521 SASATNSMPLVGG

-548 QPEGAGWMAVSPGF
+548 QPDGAGWMAVSPGF

-577 DNDTGGAQGVALI
+577 DNDTAGAQGVAII
-590 NEAMAKHYWKN
+590 NQAFAKQFWKN

-646 MIVPLAQMTDGL
+646 MVVPLAQMTDGL
-658 TELNAKVA
+658 TELNSKVA
-666 PIAWAIRTR
+666 PISWVIRTQ
-675 GEPHQMAAVVSE
+675 GEPHQLASAATE
-687 QLRQASG
+687 ELRKASG
-694 GIPVA
+694 GLPVA
-699 HVRSMDEVIVRS
+699 RIRSMEEVVVRS

-721 LSIFGGSA
+721 LTIFGGSA

-736 IYGLMAF
+736 IYGLMAY

-754 RMAMGADRGRITQM
+754 RMAMGADRARITKM
-768 VVWQGMRLA
+768 VVWQGMRLT
-777 LAGVVIGVGAAF
+777 LVGVVIGIGAAF
-789 GLTRLV
+789 GLTKLV
-795 ASLLYGVQ
+795 ASLLYGVKQ
-803 KWDPIVFV
+803 WDPLVFV
-811 SVPVILSAVAL
+811 SVPLVLSAVAL
-822 LAVWLPAQRA
+822 FAVWLPALRA

>member
-1 MDEVWTLSVGA
+1 M
-12 AVGFVRLDNAIFC
+12 
-25 GGESVSDLRGDVKHA
+25 SDLRGDVKHA

-50 TIAVVAALA
+50 TIAVIAALA

-90 LLCTSPEGE
+90 LLCTGPGGE
-99 GPCGSATK
+99 GACGSATK
-107 LHIWQE
+107 LHLWQE
-113 QTSVFQDVAAYDFSG
+113 QTSVFQDVAGYDG
-128 KGMNLTSAIP
+128 GGGMNLTGGIP
-138 EQVHGMHVTE
+138 EQVHGAHVTE

-163 FTPEEDR
+163 FTKDEDR
-170 PHGGNVVVISS
+170 PNGGNVVVLSN
-181 GLWKRKFGGDRNVVG
+181 GLWKRRFGSDPGIVG
-196 KSISIANL
+196 RSISIANL
-204 PYTVVGVTG
+204 PYTIVGVTG
-213 DFDTDPAADLWI
+213 PDFDTDPPADLWV
-225 PYQFDPNTSDQAHYF
+225 PYQFDPNTRDQAHYF
-240 VAAARMKP
+240 VAAGRMKP
-248 GVTLSQVQAQ
+248 GVTVAQVQAQ
-258 LKLAAAEFNRKYPG
+258 LKLAAVEFNRRYPG
-272 INQRGGF
+272 ANDRGGF

-299 IGAVSFVL
+299 VGAVSFVL

-336 AGRARII
+336 AGRWRII

-355 TGGLLG
+355 MGGLLG
-361 LVIGLTGVRAL
+361 LVVGVAGVHAL
-372 LAMSPGD
+372 LAVSPGD

-397 LFTLGI
+397 LFTFGI
-403 SLLTGIL
+403 SILTGIL
-410 FGLIPA
+410 FGLMPA
-416 LGASKPDLSSS
+416 ISASKPDLNSS
-427 MKESSKGSGGSLK
+427 MKESSKGSGGSLR
-440 TSKVRS
+440 TGKVRS
-446 LLVVS
+446 ILVVF
-451 EVSLALVLLVGASL
+451 EIFAALVLLVGASL

-470 VALRAVDPG
+470 LALRSVDPG
-479 FNSHNVLTLE
+479 FNSHNVLTME

-495 QFEKT
+495 QFQKT

-506 VRLCRERLNATPGVV
+506 VRVVRERLDSTPGVL
-521 TAAATNSMPLLGG
+521 TAAATNSMPLVGG
-534 FGLPFTIVGRPNNG
+534 FGLPFTIVGRANNG
-548 QPEGAGWMAVSPGF
+548 QPDGAGWMAVSPGF
-562 YGAFKIPILRGRDFT
+562 FDSFKIPIVRGRDFT
-577 DNDTGGAQGVALI
+577 DNDTAGAQGVAII
-590 NEAMAKHYWKN
+590 NQAMAKQFWKN

-666 PIAWAIRTR
+666 PISWVLRTR
-675 GEPHQMAAVVSE
+675 LEPHQMTNVVTE
-687 QLRQASG
+687 TIRKASG

-699 HVRSMDEVIVRS
+699 RVRSMDEVVVRS

-736 IYGLMAF
+736 IYGLMAY

-754 RMAMGADRGRITQM
+754 RMAMGADAGRITRM
-768 VVWQGMRLA
+768 VVWQGMRLT
-777 LAGVVIGVGAAF
+777 LAGVIIGLGASFA
-789 GLTRLV
+789 LTRLI
-795 ASLLYGVQ
+795 ASWLYGVKQ
-803 KWDPIVFV
+803 WDPAVFV
-811 SVPVILSAVAL
+811 SVPLVLSAIAL
-822 LAVWLPAQRA
+822 AAVWLPAQRA